1 MRRLPAAATIFLMD
15 PWQPPPLTRFDVN
28 AIVDGVYD
36 ANVRILRVMDEVV
49 TIRRLLESYGEEEDE
64 N

>member
-1 MRRLPAAATIFLMD
+1 MD